1 MTSQEAGPYGEP
13 SQGEATG
20 SGFVVSKDGYIA
32 TNAHVV
38 EGATDVKVKIGDGEE
53 LSAEVVGSDAST
65 DVALLKVDPGAQQL
79 TPLTF
84 ADSSQ
89 LDVGDATY
97 AIGNPYGLDRTL
109 TTGVV
114 SALQRQI
121 TAPNGYSID
130 NVVQTDAALNPGNS
144 GGPLLDGAGRVIGIN
159 SQIESSSN
167 GSGETGGNVGIG
179 FAVPSN
185 TVKQVVEQLMSGEDV
200 THAYLGVQTA
210 DGEATGATVAEL
222 SQDSPAADAGIEAGD
237 VIVSFDGK
245 AVQTSA
251 ELSADVNGA
260 SAGDTVSLGVR
271 RDGSEQT
278 VQVTLG
284 ERPASTEAET
294 VEG

>member
-1 MTSQEAGPYGEP
+1 M
-13 SQGEATG
+13 
-20 SGFVVSKDGYIA
+20 
-32 TNAHVV
+32 
-38 EGATDVKVKIGDGEE
+38 
-53 LSAEVVGSDAST
+53 
-65 DVALLKVDPGAQQL
+65 
-79 TPLTF
+79 
-84 ADSSQ
+84 
-89 LDVGDATY
+89 
-97 AIGNPYGLDRTL
+97 
-109 TTGVV
+109 
-114 SALQRQI
+114 
-121 TAPNGYSID
+121 
-130 NVVQTDAALNPGNS
+130 
-144 GGPLLDGAGRVIGIN
+144 IGIN

-167 GSGETGGNVGIG
+167 GSGEAGGNVGIG

-185 TVKQVVEQLMSGEDV
+185 TVKQVVEQLMSGQDV

-222 SQDSPAADAGIEAGD
+222 SQDSPAAAAGIQAGD

-260 SAGDTVSLGVR
+260 SAGDSVSLGVR

-284 ERPASTEAET
+284 ERPASTEAAT